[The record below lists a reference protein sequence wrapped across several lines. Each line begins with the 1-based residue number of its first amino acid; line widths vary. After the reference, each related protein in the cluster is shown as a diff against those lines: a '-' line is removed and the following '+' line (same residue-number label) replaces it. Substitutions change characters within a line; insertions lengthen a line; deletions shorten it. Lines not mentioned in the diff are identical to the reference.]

1 MHTTLYSSKDR
12 HLCSVY
18 SNANLCSVISYPLAI
33 VNVFVAG
40 ALIHLY
46 LNRSKWNWNPPISA
60 SLPVAIFFLLSNIY
74 LVVAP
79 FVPPTD
85 GNSVYET
92 LPYYLHC
99 LVGIAIILAGGV
111 YWLVWAVILP
121 KIGNYT
127 LEREEVVNQIDGW
140 ERHVFRKIPN

>member
-1 MHTTLYSSKDR
+1 
-12 HLCSVY
+12 
-18 SNANLCSVISYPLAI
+18 
-33 VNVFVAG
+33 
-40 ALIHLY
+40 
-46 LNRSKWNWNPPISA
+46 
-60 SLPVAIFFLLSNIY
+60 LLSNIY

-111 YWLVWAVILP
+111 YWLVWAIILP

-127 LEREEVVNQIDGW
+127 LEREEIVDSIDGW